1 MAKEQS
7 IRKSV
12 ATNVVCGD
20 HRSRYEVSQ
29 QPPKAIGSYF
39 GDTKLWL
46 QVNSLEEVELH
57 HSIADQCRVCSV
69 NRNPSGTFAHTQKH
83 VASCIGDWRSSSSQL
98 RSTSI
103 DRSHK
108 GKSQSHWKQFWRYQT
123 VASPGLEV
131 NEDGKLIGIEEVSFT
146 ITSVS
151 TESEDGKLI
160 GIEEIS
166 FTIPSR
172 ISVYQRSIEIH
183 QERLHIRRNM
193 SLLVGNSSVIL
204 FLGKAMMFVNNEELC
219 DRWSSSRFQRSRL
232 HPKPCCVQQRRR
244 KY

>member
-1 MAKEQS
+1 
-7 IRKSV
+7 
-12 ATNVVCGD
+12 
-20 HRSRYEVSQ
+20 
-29 QPPKAIGSYF
+29 
-39 GDTKLWL
+39 
-46 QVNSLEEVELH
+46 
-57 HSIADQCRVCSV
+57 
-69 NRNPSGTFAHTQKH
+69 
-83 VASCIGDWRSSSSQL
+83 
-98 RSTSI
+98 
-103 DRSHK
+103 
-108 GKSQSHWKQFWRYQT
+108 

-131 NEDGKLIGIEEVSFT
+131 NKDGKLIGIEEVSFT

-204 FLGKAMMFVNNEELC
+204 FLGKAMMFVNNGNC
-219 DRWSSSRFQRSRL
+219 VTGWSSSRFQREAVFISNL
-232 HPKPCCVQQRRR
+232 VVFNNVAENIEFPSDQKPRNYPLLPCIMRFCIPTCQDSV
-244 KY
+244 